1 MAPSLSSPHY
11 SDIPFDISFSGSG
24 FLSIYQLG
32 VTLAFLKYT
41 PWILQSA
48 PHILGASAGSLVAAT
63 VACELNPI
71 LIRDE
76 ILLFAKQL
84 KSFTL
89 GVFNPSVSISNWLR
103 SVLRKHLPS
112 NAHDLANGRLCVA
125 VTRMSDGKQLII
137 SEFQSREDVEQALLC
152 SCYLSGYC
160 GFLSPFF
167 NGERCMDGGVSGF
180 LPRMPESSNSTLS
193 VCPFSGDADICPPG
207 PPCTIEMEI
216 NGVMIKGNRDN
227 CRRMISALY
236 PFRLEPLEQAFDS
249 GYKDCIQFLWSKDLV
264 SCVMSVSE
272 GSPSYDPTN
281 ALKYLETT
289 RVEEEEM
296 RRENQA
302 SALTSFTDCRSKQM
316 VDSTDPENTKDPPLH
331 FEVVKNVLLGHVTSY
346 LSMFGLPVIMLSN
359 LLLPLVVSFY
369 ALLQSRQR
377 RKLLLREAPEFVYGL
392 LLVTKY
398 FGLFFLNILICT
410 TKRHITDR

>member
-63 VACELNPI
+63 VAF

-137 SEFQSREDVEQALLC
+137 SEFQSREDVEQVSLGKRVILC
-152 SCYLSGYC
+152 NPCFVCILTQQ
-160 GFLSPFF
+160 
-167 NGERCMDGGVSGF
+167 RCMDGGVSGF

-236 PFRLEPLEQAFDS
+236 PFRLE
-249 GYKDCIQFLWSKDLV
+249 
-264 SCVMSVSE
+264 
-272 GSPSYDPTN
+272 
-281 ALKYLETT
+281 
-289 RVEEEEM
+289 
-296 RRENQA
+296 
-302 SALTSFTDCRSKQM
+302 
-316 VDSTDPENTKDPPLH
+316 
-331 FEVVKNVLLGHVTSY
+331 
-346 LSMFGLPVIMLSN
+346 
-359 LLLPLVVSFY
+359 
-369 ALLQSRQR
+369 LQQ
-377 RKLLLREAPEFVYGL
+377 
-392 LLVTKY
+392 
-398 FGLFFLNILICT
+398 
-410 TKRHITDR
+410 